1 MSLFHRI
8 LSQGRARNAAKRL
21 AKDPSARHYTELVQE
36 YAAVNDLQQALKV
49 ATEGLKAY
57 PGDVELRRLADRA
70 RQMLREDRTREL
82 QKELESAPRPALWCE
97 LCEILLE
104 SGRVARAEELATD
117 WFQNAKSG
125 EAQYWRARA
134 RSERFFADRRRDDG
148 RLAFDFVASAQEL
161 LPGDPRPL
169 RLALELATHCG
180 AWTEAR
186 RALARLL
193 ELSPG
198 DPALEARF
206 RTVVTLAQ
214 NSKTLDQALRDV
226 EKSGCLAD
234 EQRANTESESTSTSE
249 SASAGGAVRP
259 MLQALVR
266 ENGVQAAFYVRGGT
280 ALVQGPK
287 GATAERTARG
297 VREIVQSCRSAAR
310 RLGLGQAQEVRLE
323 GTFGTL
329 LVAPGE
335 LGSGALWCSGDVTR
349 RHEDGLRDL
358 AGLAGKAA
366 EVVA

>member
-1 MSLFHRI
+1 
-8 LSQGRARNAAKRL
+8 
-21 AKDPSARHYTELVQE
+21 
-36 YAAVNDLQQALKV
+36 
-49 ATEGLKAY
+49 
-57 PGDVELRRLADRA
+57 
-70 RQMLREDRTREL
+70 MLREDRTREL
-82 QKELESAPRPALWCE
+82 SKELETAPRPALWRE

-148 RLAFDFVASAQEL
+148 RLAFDFVQSAQDL

-169 RLALELATHCG
+169 RLALDLATHCG

-214 NSKTLDQALRDV
+214 NAKTLDQALRDV

-234 EQRANTESESTSTSE
+234 EQRLNAEGE
-249 SASAGGAVRP
+249 SASASESGGSAAVRP
-259 MLQALVR
+259 MLQALLK

-310 RLGLGQAQEVRLE
+310 RLGLGQAQEARLE

-335 LGSGALWCSGDVTR
+335 LGSGALWCSGPVTR

-358 AGLAGKAA
+358 AGLAGKATT
-366 EVVA
+366 EVAA